1 MFKDKINVQA
11 IGTLKIT
18 DKETGTVLVDKRNAI
33 HPGNM
38 AYILASALAGQPTS
52 IDSSG
57 DSPRINWMAF
67 GNGGSSSTTTLSYRS
82 PRVFTTYDELPITS
96 SNSTLYA
103 KTYQQEPRYDVNGQG
118 NSTTVYAPGQKIDPQ
133 DPNSDTIPENTAK
146 VNFKVTLNHSDYAD
160 MVGETVPDTDS
171 ADPNS
176 ASVKAFTFDEIG
188 LLAGV
193 TTVDNNNKRILDE
206 TKTLMITHV
215 TFHPVLLSANRTIV
229 IDYTI
234 TIQLS

>member
-11 IGTLKIT
+11 IGTLKIS
-18 DKETGTVLVDKRNAI
+18 DKETGTVLVDKRNEI

-38 AYILASALAGQPTS
+38 AYVLASALGGKPAS
-52 IDSSG
+52 INSSG
-57 DSPRINWMAF
+57 DAPYINWMAF

-82 PRVFTTYDELPITS
+82 PRVFTTYDGLPITS
-96 SNSTLYA
+96 SNSTLYS
-103 KTYQQEPRYDVNGQG
+103 KTYQQEVVTEVFG
-118 NSTTVYAPGQKIDPQ
+118 PGQDMGGVEV
-133 DPNSDTIPENTAK
+133 PENTSK
-146 VNFKVTLNHSDYAD
+146 VNFKVEMSHSQYEAMQQLIDPTIQTPVTD
-160 MVGETVPDTDS
+160 SSTDTDS
-171 ADPNS
+171 VN
-176 ASVKAFTFDEIG
+176 AFTFDEIG

-193 TTVDNNNKRILDE
+193 TTPTGLDE
-206 TKTLMITHV
+206 TKSLMVTHV

>member
-1 MFKDKINVQA
+1 MFKDKINIQA
-11 IGTLKIT
+11 IGTLKIS
-18 DKETGTVLVDKRNAI
+18 DKETGTVLVDKKNAI

-38 AYILASALAGQPTS
+38 AYVLASALGGQPTS
-52 IDSSG
+52 VNSTG
-57 DSPRINWMAF
+57 DSPYINWMAF

-96 SNSTLYA
+96 SNSTLYS
-103 KTYQQEPRYDVNGQG
+103 KTYQQQVV
-118 NSTTVYAPGQKIDPQ
+118 TTIFAPGQKIDPN
-133 DPNSDTIPENTAK
+133 DPNSASIPENTSK
-146 VNFKVTLNHSDYAD
+146 VNFKVTMSHDDYETMQQQSDPTISTPA
-160 MVGETVPDTDS
+160 TDS
-171 ADPNS
+171 STDTNS
-176 ASVKAFTFDEIG
+176 VTAFTFDEIG

-193 TTVDNNNKRILDE
+193 TTPSGLDE
-206 TKTLMITHV
+206 TKTLMVTHV